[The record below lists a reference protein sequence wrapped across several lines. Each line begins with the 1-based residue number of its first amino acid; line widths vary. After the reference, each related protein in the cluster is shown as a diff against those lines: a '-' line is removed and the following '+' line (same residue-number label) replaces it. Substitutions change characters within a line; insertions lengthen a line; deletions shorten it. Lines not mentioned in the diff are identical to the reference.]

1 MNPYLSFPN
10 GDCKAA
16 FDFYQRALGADCL
29 FSHTWAESPMVDEA
43 PGGDGSKIMHATLR
57 FPDGS
62 ILMGADC
69 PPEHAAPFGGFSLSI
84 NTQDVAEAERLFA
97 GISEGGK
104 VAMPL
109 EKTFWAER
117 FGMCTD
123 RFGVSWMVNCEMR
136 APET

>member
-16 FDFYQRALGADCL
+16 FDHYQQALGAKCV
-29 FSHTWAESPMVDEA
+29 FISTWAESPMADQA
-43 PGGDGSKIMHATLR
+43 PGGDGSKIMHATLQ
-57 FPDGS
+57 FSDGS

-69 PPEHAAPFGGFSLSI
+69 PPEYATPFGGFSLSV
-84 NTQDVAEAERLFA
+84 NAQGVEEAERLFA
-97 GISEGGK
+97 DLSEGGN
-104 VAMPL
+104 VTMAL

-123 RFGVSWMVNCEMR
+123 RFGVSWMINCEMR
-136 APET
+136 APQ

>member
-10 GDCKAA
+10 CDCQAA
-16 FDFYQRALGADCL
+16 FDHYQAVFGATCL
-29 FSHTWAESPMVDEA
+29 FSSTWADSPMADQA
-43 PGGDGSKIMHATLR
+43 PGGDGSKIMHATLQ

-69 PPEHAAPFGGFSLSI
+69 PPEYGTPFGGFSLSV
-84 NTQDVAEAERLFA
+84 NAKDVAEAEKVFA

-104 VAMPL
+104 VTMPL

-123 RFGVSWMVNCEMR
+123 KFGVSWMVNCEMR
-136 APET
+136 APE

>member
-16 FDFYQRALGADCL
+16 FAHYQAVLGAKCV
-29 FSHTWAESPMVDEA
+29 FISTWAESPMADQA
-43 PGGDGSKIMHATLR
+43 PGGDGSKIMHATLQ

-69 PPEHAAPFGGFSLSI
+69 PPEYATPLGGFSLSVPAR
-84 NTQDVAEAERLFA
+84 DVAEAEALFA
-97 GISEGGK
+97 GLCEGGT
-104 VAMPL
+104 VTMPL

-136 APET
+136 PPE

>member
-16 FDFYQRALGADCL
+16 FAHYQAVLGAKCV
-29 FSHTWAESPMVDEA
+29 FISTWAESPMADQA
-43 PGGDGSKIMHATLR
+43 PGGDGSKIMHATLQ

-69 PPEHAAPFGGFSLSI
+69 PPEYATPLGGFSLSVPAR
-84 NTQDVAEAERLFA
+84 DVAEAEALFA
-97 GISEGGK
+97 GLSEGGT
-104 VAMPL
+104 VTMPL

-136 APET
+136 PPE

>member
-1 MNPYLSFPN
+1 MNPYLGFTN
-10 GDCKAA
+10 GDCKASFA
-16 FDFYQRALGADCL
+16 HYQAVLGAKCV
-29 FSHTWAESPMVDEA
+29 FISTWAESPMADQA
-43 PGGDGSKIMHATLR
+43 PGGDGSRIMHATLQ

-69 PPEHAAPFGGFSLSI
+69 PPEYATPLGGFSLSV
-84 NTQDVAEAERLFA
+84 QARDVAEAEAMFA
-97 GISEGGK
+97 GLCEGGT
-104 VAMPL
+104 VTMPL

-136 APET
+136 PPE

>member
-16 FDFYQRALGADCL
+16 FAHYQALLGAKCV
-29 FSHTWAESPMVDEA
+29 FISTWAESPMADQA
-43 PGGDGSKIMHATLR
+43 PGGDGSTIMHATLQ

-69 PPEHAAPFGGFSLSI
+69 PPEYAAPLGGFSLSVPAR
-84 NTQDVAEAERLFA
+84 DVAEAKALFA
-97 GISEGGK
+97 GLCEGGT
-104 VAMPL
+104 VTMPL

-136 APET
+136 PPE

>member
-1 MNPYLSFPN
+1 MNPYLGFTN
-10 GDCKAA
+10 GDCKASFA
-16 FDFYQRALGADCL
+16 HYQAVLGAKCV
-29 FSHTWAESPMVDEA
+29 FISTWAESPMADQA
-43 PGGDGSKIMHATLR
+43 PGGDGSTIMHATLQ

-69 PPEHAAPFGGFSLSI
+69 PPECATPLGGFSLSVPAR
-84 NTQDVAEAERLFA
+84 DVAEAEALFV
-97 GISEGGK
+97 GLSEGGT
-104 VAMPL
+104 VTMPL

-136 APET
+136 PPE

>member
-1 MNPYLSFPN
+1 MNPYLGFTN
-10 GDCKAA
+10 GDCKASFA
-16 FDFYQRALGADCL
+16 HYQAVLGAKCV
-29 FSHTWAESPMVDEA
+29 FISTWAESPMADQA
-43 PGGDGSKIMHATLR
+43 PGGDGSKIMHATLQ

-69 PPEHAAPFGGFSLSI
+69 PPEYATPLGGFSLSVPAR
-84 NTQDVAEAERLFA
+84 DVAEAEALFA
-97 GISEGGK
+97 GLCEGGT
-104 VAMPL
+104 VTMPL

-136 APET
+136 PPE

>member
-1 MNPYLSFPN
+1 MNPYLNFPN

-16 FDFYQRALGADCL
+16 FDVYQQVFGAECL
-29 FSHTWAESPMVDEA
+29 FAHTWAESPMADQA

-62 ILMGADC
+62 VLMGADC
-69 PPEHAAPFGGFSLSI
+69 PPEYGTPFGGFSLSV
-84 NTQDVAEAERLFA
+84 NAKDVAEAERYFS

-104 VAMPL
+104 VTMPL

-123 RFGVSWMVNCEMR
+123 RFGVAWMVNCEMR
-136 APET
+136 APE